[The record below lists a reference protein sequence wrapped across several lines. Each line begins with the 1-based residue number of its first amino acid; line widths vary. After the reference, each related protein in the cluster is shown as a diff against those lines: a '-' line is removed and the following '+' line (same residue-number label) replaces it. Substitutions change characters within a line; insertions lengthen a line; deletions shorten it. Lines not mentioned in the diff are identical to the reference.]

1 MAAGNQCS
9 APEGQLPRTSGTSLD
24 FVPTGIPVFNGWGKF
39 SKDYGMP
46 QLLIVDDNSS
56 MRHIIRSLLEQQGYE
71 ICGEAE
77 DGLQA
82 IELAK
87 QLKPDLILLDASM
100 PKLGGPQV
108 ASVLK
113 RMLPKS
119 RIILFTFFDDT
130 IGKELASA
138 IGVDLVLSKTEGMT
152 KLLHSV
158 QTVMERNGG
167 GQSVLR
173 P

>member
-1 MAAGNQCS
+1 M
-9 APEGQLPRTSGTSLD
+9 PR
-24 FVPTGIPVFNGWGKF
+24 
-39 SKDYGMP
+39 
-46 QLLIVDDNSS
+46 LLIADDNPPL
-56 MRHIIRSLLEQQGYE
+56 RYLLRSLLEQQGYE

-82 IELAK
+82 IDLAK
-87 QLKPDLILLDASM
+87 QLKPDLILLDACM

-113 RMLPKS
+113 RMVPKT

-130 IGKELASA
+130 IGKELAA
-138 IGVDLVLSKTEGMT
+138 AAGVDLVLSKADGMA
-152 KLLHSV
+152 KLLPSV
-158 QTVMERNGG
+158 QSLLKRNTG
-167 GQSVLR
+167 GQSVLN